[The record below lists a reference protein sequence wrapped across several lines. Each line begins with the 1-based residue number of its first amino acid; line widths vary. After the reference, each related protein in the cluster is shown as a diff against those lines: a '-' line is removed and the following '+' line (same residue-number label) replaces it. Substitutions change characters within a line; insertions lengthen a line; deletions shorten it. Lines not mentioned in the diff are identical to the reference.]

1 MVNSKRV
8 FRPLDLSQIALE
20 HQGTMSWEQPTELT
34 YELDPDETVTEGII
48 KATAAAYN
56 LEPTSLDP
64 LYSALDPD
72 ALDALFNPGHS
83 GNPKV
88 EFQYN
93 GCDVHVTSDRKI
105 VIRTTGT
112 EG

>member
-1 MVNSKRV
+1 
-8 FRPLDLSQIALE
+8 
-20 HQGTMSWEQPTELT
+20 MSSEQPAKFT

-48 KATAAAYN
+48 KATAAVEN

-64 LYSALDPD
+64 LYSAIDPD
-72 ALDALFNPGHS
+72 ALNTLFRSGHS
-83 GNPKV
+83 GNPRV

-93 GCDVHVTSDRKI
+93 GCDVQVTSDRNI